1 MFERKEGLQSKVRRL
16 DVTAIQPNPW
26 QPRQTFQQA
35 ELEEL
40 AQSIAENG
48 ILQPLTVRHI
58 DGKWQLIAGERRLRA
73 AKMAGLKQVPCVE
86 LMVDDEKAAVLA
98 LLENLQRQD
107 LNFFEEAEA
116 IAQLMEEWEITQE
129 CAAARLGK
137 SQSALA
143 NKIRLLRL
151 SPMERK
157 RILDAGLTERHARA
171 LLRLRDPGK
180 REQVLTKIIQ
190 KHLNVAD
197 TERLIAKLL
206 EPPKQVQSMTPIVKD
221 VRLFFNTVS
230 HAVDTMRKSGIDAEA
245 EKQETEQYIE
255 YIVRIPKDRAAVRSF
270 GKVV

>member
-16 DVTAIQPNPW
+16 DVTSIQPNPW

-48 ILQPLTVRHI
+48 ILQPMTV
-58 DGKWQLIAGERRLRA
+58 RRLRA
-73 AKMAGLKQVPCVE
+73 AQMAGLKQVPCVE

-151 SPMERK
+151 PPMERK

-171 LLRLRDPGK
+171 LLRLRDPGE
-180 REQVLTKIIQ
+180 REQVLTKVIRN
-190 KHLNVAD
+190 HLNVAD
-197 TERLIAKLL
+197 TERLIARLL
-206 EPPKQVQSMTPIVKD
+206 EPAKQVQSVTPIVKD

-255 YIVRIPKDRAAVRSF
+255 YIVRIPKDRATVRSF